1 MAWRVLLTPG
11 VQRQRG
17 FTLIELMIVVA
28 IIGILAAVAIPAF
41 MDYMKK
47 GKRSE
52 AELNLNVMA
61 KANKANY
68 VDHAGYVTSTAAAT
82 PTASCCTQNEG
93 GAHRCAANPT
103 DWQGNATWDALDFEL
118 AQPFYFQYGYTG
130 VAGGATYQ
138 ATATADLDCDGT
150 TITYQ
155 LNGADSGGTPS
166 ATIVKPTNRD

>member
-1 MAWRVLLTPG
+1 VLLTPG
-11 VQRQRG
+11 VKRQHG

-52 AELNLNVMA
+52 AELNLNVIS

-68 VDHAGYVTSTAAAT
+68 VDHASYVTTTAAAT
-82 PTASCCTQNEG
+82 PTASCCTQNDG
-93 GAHRCAANPT
+93 GIHRCAATTT

-118 AQPFYFQYGYTG
+118 AQPFYFQYAYTG
-130 VAGGATYQ
+130 VVGGATYQ
-138 ATATADLDCDGT
+138 ATATGDLDCDGT
-150 TITYQ
+150 PIVYQ
-155 LNGADSGGTPS
+155 LNGGDSGGTPT
-166 ATIVKPTNRD
+166 AIIVKPTNRD